1 MYIYIYALHRVYIL
15 FTASSCH
22 FVVSFVPSD
31 LRKRDGSVV
40 SWGGP
45 RFENFGGDSSRVQE
59 QLKEVRE
66 IKATHSA
73 FAALKAG
80 WRW

>member
-1 MYIYIYALHRVYIL
+1 MYIYTAQSIHSLHNFI
-15 FTASSCH
+15 SSLV
-22 FVVSFVPSD
+22 FGSFPSD

-80 WRW
+80 RR